1 MPCCEENNSSE
12 EYTGQRR
19 ISKMMLLP
27 LLCTSLLL
35 LATLVVG
42 QDEDF
47 IVGWNSLAASAT
59 IEFDP
64 DALRL
69 SCSDAST
76 SPATPHHLSEVDTT
90 YDSVTILLDP
100 IGDIGASS
108 ENVTDATGRMCVLSR
123 WTANLTD
130 KSAGLG
136 YYFPLGRSVVGIPG
150 ETTGNDGDWN
160 RPAGK
165 ASWQLSYTCGTAMNN
180 GDNFAEGEY
189 LCEVTLPKTSRQNL
203 KNPILTDELNTPY
216 YLTYYER
223 TLSLRN
229 ELSRFLHQNTFGPTS
244 EELDALEHVYDA
256 IQDESY
262 LYGLFNNTSSSS
274 GNETLSASNT
284 TSSGSGAVSTAT
296 LTHKEAMMKL
306 QVEWVKA
313 QMDPT
318 TFVSGKFS
326 SHREYWRKRLNPR
339 RWETYRI
346 GEAGPAPCELHSRWR
361 KFAFTDYDVQNS
373 RALRWGN
380 ADLGG
385 AYQTAHG
392 HRITVETITLENV
405 PSATPSMSSM
415 PSYSSRPSSLPTL
428 PVPTG
433 SPVATTTDSPVSKT
447 T

>member
-1 MPCCEENNSSE
+1 
-12 EYTGQRR
+12 
-19 ISKMMLLP
+19 MLLK
-27 LLCTSLLL
+27 LSSASTAAAAAAAAGLLL
-35 LATLVVG
+35 SPSKLLQSVNAV
-42 QDEDF
+42 
-47 IVGWNSLAASAT
+47 
-59 IEFDP
+59 EFDP

-76 SPATPHHLSEVDTT
+76 SPATPLHLSEVDTT

-108 ENVTDATGRMCVLSR
+108 ATSSTESSSATTTGRMCVLSR
-123 WTANLTD
+123 WTANLAD

-136 YYFPLGRSVVGIPG
+136 YYFPLGRSVAGIPG
-150 ETTGNDGDWN
+150 EGTFVNGTFDGEGNDGDWT

-165 ASWQLSYTCGTAMNN
+165 ASWQLRYTCGVAENS
-180 GDNFAEGEY
+180 GDNFAIGDY

-203 KNPILTDELNTPY
+203 KNPILTDELNAPY

-223 TLSLRN
+223 TVSLRN

-256 IQDESY
+256 IADESY
-262 LYGLFNNTSSSS
+262 LENSTTPSSS
-274 GNETLSASNT
+274 TP
-284 TSSGSGAVSTAT
+284 
-296 LTHKEAMMKL
+296 LTHEEAMMKL

-318 TFVSGKFS
+318 TFTSGKFS

-380 ADLGG
+380 VDLGG
-385 AYQTAHG
+385 SYQTQPG
-392 HRITVETITLENV
+392 HRITVETVTLEGL
-405 PSATPSMSSM
+405 PSATPSISLM
-415 PSYSSRPSSLPTL
+415 PSYSSRPTPLPTL

-433 SPVATTTDSPVSKT
+433 SPVATATDSPVSKT

>member
-1 MPCCEENNSSE
+1 
-12 EYTGQRR
+12 
-19 ISKMMLLP
+19 MLLP
-27 LLCTSLLL
+27 LLCTWLLL
-35 LATLVVG
+35 LATLVIG
-42 QDEDF
+42 QEDS
-47 IVGWNSLAASAT
+47 IVGWNSLSASAT

-69 SCSDAST
+69 SCADAST
-76 SPATPHHLSEVDTT
+76 NPATPLHLSEIDTT

-100 IGDIGASS
+100 IGDIGAASASS
-108 ENVTDATGRMCVLSR
+108 SATTTGRMCVLSR
-123 WTANLTD
+123 WTANLAD

-150 ETTGNDGDWN
+150 ETTGNDGDWT

-165 ASWQLSYTCGTAMNN
+165 ASWQLRYSCGVAENS
-180 GDNFAEGEY
+180 GDNFAIGDY
-189 LCEVTLPKTSRQNL
+189 LCEVTLPKTSKQNL
-203 KNPILTDELNTPY
+203 KNPILTDELNAPY

-223 TLSLRN
+223 TVSLRN
-229 ELSRFLHQNTFGPTS
+229 ELARFLHQNTFGPTS
-244 EELDALEHVYDA
+244 EEIDSLEVAYDA
-256 IQDESY
+256 IADESY
-262 LYGLFNNTSSSS
+262 LENSTDSSSS
-274 GNETLSASNT
+274 
-284 TSSGSGAVSTAT
+284 STP
-296 LTHKEAMMKL
+296 LTHEEAMMKL

-318 TFVSGKFS
+318 TFTSGKFS

-380 ADLGG
+380 VDLGG
-385 AYQTAHG
+385 AYQTQPG
-392 HRITVETITLENV
+392 HRITVETVTVEGL
-405 PSATPSMSSM
+405 PSATPSISLM
-415 PSYSSRPSSLPTL
+415 PSYSSRPTPLPTL

-433 SPVATTTDSPVSKT
+433 SPVATATDSPVSK
-447 T
+447 

>member
-1 MPCCEENNSSE
+1 
-12 EYTGQRR
+12 
-19 ISKMMLLP
+19 MLLKLSSASTAAAAAAGLIVLSP
-27 LLCTSLLL
+27 SQLLQSVN
-35 LATLVVG
+35 AV
-42 QDEDF
+42 
-47 IVGWNSLAASAT
+47 
-59 IEFDP
+59 EFDP

-76 SPATPHHLSEVDTT
+76 NPATPLHLSEVDTT
-90 YDSVTILLDP
+90 YNSVTILLDP
-100 IGDIGASS
+100 IGDIGAAASAASS
-108 ENVTDATGRMCVLSR
+108 ETSSTESSSAKTTGRMCVLSR

-150 ETTGNDGDWN
+150 EGTFINGTFDGETGNDGDWT

-165 ASWQLSYTCGTAMNN
+165 ASWQLRYTCGVAENS
-180 GDNFAEGEY
+180 GDNFAIGDY

-203 KNPILTDELNTPY
+203 KNPILTDELNAPY

-223 TLSLRN
+223 TVSLRN

-256 IQDESY
+256 ILDESY
-262 LYGLFNNTSSSS
+262 LENSTTPSSS
-274 GNETLSASNT
+274 TP
-284 TSSGSGAVSTAT
+284 
-296 LTHKEAMMKL
+296 LTHEEAMMKL

-318 TFVSGKFS
+318 TFTSGKFS

-380 ADLGG
+380 VDLGG
-385 AYQTAHG
+385 SYQTQSG
-392 HRITVETITLENV
+392 HRITVETVTLEGL
-405 PSATPSMSSM
+405 PSATPSISLM
-415 PSYSSRPSSLPTL
+415 PSYSSSPTPLPTL

-433 SPVATTTDSPVSKT
+433 SPVATATDSPVSKDYCV
-447 T
+447 

>member
-1 MPCCEENNSSE
+1 
-12 EYTGQRR
+12 
-19 ISKMMLLP
+19 MLLKLSSASTAAAAAAGLIVLSP
-27 LLCTSLLL
+27 PSQLLQSVN
-35 LATLVVG
+35 AV
-42 QDEDF
+42 
-47 IVGWNSLAASAT
+47 
-59 IEFDP
+59 EFDP

-76 SPATPHHLSEVDTT
+76 NPATPLHLSEVDTT
-90 YDSVTILLDP
+90 YNSVTILLDP
-100 IGDIGASS
+100 IGDIGAAASAASS
-108 ENVTDATGRMCVLSR
+108 ETSSTESSSAKTTGRMCVLSR
-123 WTANLTD
+123 WTANLAD

-150 ETTGNDGDWN
+150 EGTFINGTFDGETGNDGDWT

-165 ASWQLSYTCGTAMNN
+165 ASWQLRYTCGVAENS
-180 GDNFAEGEY
+180 GDNFAIGDY

-203 KNPILTDELNTPY
+203 KNPILTDELNAPY

-223 TLSLRN
+223 TVSLRN

-256 IQDESY
+256 ILDESY
-262 LYGLFNNTSSSS
+262 LENSTTPSSS
-274 GNETLSASNT
+274 TP
-284 TSSGSGAVSTAT
+284 
-296 LTHKEAMMKL
+296 LTHEEAMMKL

-318 TFVSGKFS
+318 TFTSGKFS

-380 ADLGG
+380 VDLGG
-385 AYQTAHG
+385 SYQTQSG
-392 HRITVETITLENV
+392 HRITVETVTLEGL
-405 PSATPSMSSM
+405 PSATPSISLM
-415 PSYSSRPSSLPTL
+415 PSYSSSPTPLPTL

-433 SPVATTTDSPVSKT
+433 SPVATATDSPVSKDYCV
-447 T
+447 